1 MNLKNKV
8 VLITGAAG
16 RIGESVAFDV
26 AKYGGDLILNDI
38 DSEKLKKLK
47 IEILKENNQDDA
59 QGAGCTALLVAV
71 VSRKL
76 ELTRFS
82 SSSSSF
88 SSFSSSSSSS

>member
-47 IEILKENNQDDA
+47 IEILKENKTEILTINQDIFVKVFPYNIDF
-59 QGAGCTALLVAV
+59 QEMLKFKPDG
-71 VSRKL
+71 
-76 ELTRFS
+76 F
-82 SSSSSF
+82 
-88 SSFSSSSSSS
+88 